1 MTRTY
6 RWETLMFRPMTYPFR
21 AIMFSISALLAF
33 ASIAC
38 AAEPTQVP
46 ASVPQI
52 EPTPV
57 DTPDISATVIA
68 AIVAT
73 VEARPTE
80 TTYPVRREA

>member
-1 MTRTY
+1 
-6 RWETLMFRPMTYPFR
+6 MFRPMAYPFR
-21 AIMFSISALLAF
+21 AITFSIFALLAF

-38 AAEPTQVP
+38 SAEPTQVP

-52 EPTPV
+52 EPTLV